1 MNTNIENN
9 KISSLNLLRKI
20 TFHLNAQRKKE
31 LIIVFIL
38 SLFTSLAESISIAML
53 VPFISFFIN
62 PETYLFN
69 NFFKSIFEF
78 FNITEEDNILT
89 FVTFLFISIILLSG
103 LIKLQYTKKSN
114 QVADNIVSDFR
125 VKIFNFFI
133 NQDFSYYFKQSTN
146 EIMSNLI
153 QKTGAY
159 STIIFSSLNILNAIF
174 ISIGIVIV
182 LIINEPFYTPIII
195 TSIIIFFYIIF
206 KIKEKS
212 ILKKGQTV
220 NLNQNYLVNVFDNAV
235 GYLQEIIIYD
245 LKLFFSTVL
254 NKVSVDTAK
263 STSKIKTIS
272 MVPRIY
278 LETFVITFVVVIIYF
293 SNLSE
298 RSIETNVAYLA
309 ILAYGAQKCLPL
321 INQVYN
327 LSINFKSQVPTAV
340 EFLNILGEKEINF
353 PKNDNSEPINF
364 KEKIKIENLYFSYD
378 AELPYVLKDINIDI
392 KAGDKV
398 LIKGQTGTGKSTL
411 INILSGLLS
420 PTKGKLIIDNKEINS
435 SNIKNWQKN
444 ISIVPQT
451 IFLNDASIL
460 ENIAIGISKDKIDFN
475 KIKQSTKISHID
487 SFIETLPKKYNEK
500 VGEKGIR
507 LSGGQKQRIGI
518 ARAIYRGAK
527 VLILDEPTNA
537 LDVKTEELVIESL
550 SKLNKEITIIMISHS
565 DNSIKSFNKL
575 INLDEL

>member
-1 MNTNIENN
+1 VNTNIENN